1 MKICIFL
8 ALGTVNFF
16 DLQQGKEISSLI
28 SKKHVIVSFS
38 RNKMKSTLL
47 ALQSLLAHC
56 KLNSF
61 SFVYYLWLY
70 YMPPSSTILSPLE
83 TGFFWSLRMK
93 FIYSPINHYTN
104 RLIFMLECK
113 GVGRKFSPCVNLE
126 W

>member
-93 FIYSPINHYTN
+93 LIYSPINHYTN

-113 GVGRKFSPCVNLE
+113 GVGRKLSPCINLE